1 MFDQIIMFVKLGSV
15 WNKESSRK
23 EKLVWNSES
32 NRKEK
37 NTKKNDFL
45 KFGFIGKNIREN
57 QI

>member
-37 NTKKNDFL
+37 NDFL
-45 KFGFIGKNIREN
+45 KFGFRKNIREN

>member
-15 WNKESSRK
+15 WNKKSSRK

-37 NTKKNDFL
+37 NTKENDFL
-45 KFGFIGKNIREN
+45 KFGFIGKNKRES
-57 QI
+57 